1 MSNPKV
7 TVLMSVYNRS
17 EYLREAIDSILS
29 QTLMSFEFII
39 IDDGSTDGTWDILTE
54 YADQD
59 QRISLVQNR
68 ENLGLSKSL
77 NKGLVL
83 AKGDYIA
90 RQDADDVSLP
100 ERLATQ
106 IGCLEQQP
114 SVGLLGTAYYS
125 INSQGQ
131 QRALHLHPETDTEIR
146 WQILFHNAFCHSSVM
161 FRRESLKRGNLLYNE
176 TLPCSQDYEL
186 WSRMLQ
192 QTSAANLTIP
202 LVEWR
207 KSDGAIS
214 TTRHEE
220 QQRIATI
227 ISARQIKRL
236 LPQRSITLPE
246 VAMLRESY
254 YGFSQ
259 RPGKQHVQLCL
270 LLVQILGAFKKQ
282 SEVDS
287 VSWNRIFRNRIDHV
301 LSCLIA
307 ARRWDASAVAILV
320 DMLRLDALGIVMH
333 LTRRAINSM
342 DCKIKA
348 A

>member
-17 EYLREAIDSILS
+17 KYLEEAIDSILS

-59 QRISLVQNR
+59 QRIALVQNR
-68 ENLGLSKSL
+68 KNLGLSQSL

-83 AKGDYIA
+83 AQGNYIA
-90 RQDADDVSLP
+90 RQDADDVSMP
-100 ERLATQ
+100 ERLAAQT
-106 IGCLEQQP
+106 GYFEQQP
-114 SVGLLGTAYYS
+114 RVGLLGTANYV

-131 QRALHLHPETDTEIR
+131 QRAVHRHPETDMEIR
-146 WQILFHNAFCHSSVM
+146 WQMLFHNAFCHSSVM
-161 FRRESLKRGNLLYNE
+161 FRREFLNRESLFYKEN
-176 TLPCSQDYEL
+176 LPCSQDYEL

-192 QTSAANLTIP
+192 QTAAANLKLP
-202 LVEWR
+202 LVAWR

-214 TTRHEE
+214 TTRREE

-227 ISARQIKRL
+227 ISAQQIRRL
-236 LPQRSITLPE
+236 LPQRPITFLE

-270 LLVQILGAFKKQ
+270 LFVQVLGAFKKQ

-287 VSWNRIFRNRIDHV
+287 VAWNRIFRNRIDHV

-307 ARRWDASAVAILV
+307 ARRWDASAVAILA

-342 DCKIKA
+342 DRKIKA

>member
-1 MSNPKV
+1 
-7 TVLMSVYNRS
+7 
-17 EYLREAIDSILS
+17 
-29 QTLMSFEFII
+29 MSFEFII
-39 IDDGSTDGTWDILTE
+39 IDDGSTDGTWDILTK
-54 YADQD
+54 YAEQD

-68 ENLGLSKSL
+68 ENVGLSKSL

-106 IGCLEQQP
+106 IGCLQQQP
-114 SVGLLGTAYYS
+114 SVGLLGTAYYV

-131 QRALHLHPETDTEIR
+131 HRTVHRHPETDTEIR
-146 WQILFHNAFCHSSVM
+146 WQMLFHNAFCHSSVM
-161 FRRESLKRGNLLYNE
+161 FRKEFLNTEGLLYDKN
-176 TLPCSQDYEL
+176 LPCSQDYEF

-192 QTSAANLTIP
+192 QTSAANLKTP
-202 LVEWR
+202 LVAWR

-227 ISARQIKRL
+227 ISAQQIERL

-246 VAMLRESY
+246 VEMLRDCY

-270 LLVQILGAFKKQ
+270 LLVQVLGAFKKQ
-282 SEVDS
+282 SEIDS
-287 VSWNRIFRNRIDHV
+287 VSWNRIFRNRIDYV
-301 LSCLIA
+301 LSCLLV
-307 ARRWDASAVAILV
+307 ARRWDGSAAAILAG
-320 DMLRLDALGIVMH
+320 MLRLDALGFVMH
-333 LTRRAINSM
+333 LTRRVINSM
-342 DCKIKA
+342 DRKMKA